1 MGGIVPKKDLEDYE
15 QDFVFQ
21 NSDSP
26 NSDSPWKGLEP
37 EERKPKVR
45 LNVDIDE
52 DLNDLLAEKAR
63 KLKKSK
69 SELIRVLL
77 KRSLDE

>member
-1 MGGIVPKKDLEDYE
+1 MAERDINNYKKQDEK
-15 QDFVFQ
+15 DFVYE
-21 NSDSP
+21 
-26 NSDSPWKGLEP
+26 NSDSPWKGLKP
-37 EERKPKVR
+37 EEREPKVR

-69 SELIRVLL
+69 SELVRVLL
-77 KRSLDE
+77 KWSLNK

>member
-1 MGGIVPKKDLEDYE
+1 MPEKDLNDYKTQDE
-15 QDFVFQ
+15 KDFVYE
-21 NSDSP
+21 
-26 NSDSPWKGLEP
+26 NSDSPWKGLKP
-37 EERKPKVR
+37 EEREPKVR

-77 KRSLDE
+77 DRALDK

>member
-1 MGGIVPKKDLEDYE
+1 MAREK
-15 QDFVFQ
+15 Q

-26 NSDSPWKGLEP
+26 WEGLEP

-52 DLNDLLAEKAR
+52 DLNHLLAEKAR

-77 KRSLDE
+77 KWSLDEKEPPP